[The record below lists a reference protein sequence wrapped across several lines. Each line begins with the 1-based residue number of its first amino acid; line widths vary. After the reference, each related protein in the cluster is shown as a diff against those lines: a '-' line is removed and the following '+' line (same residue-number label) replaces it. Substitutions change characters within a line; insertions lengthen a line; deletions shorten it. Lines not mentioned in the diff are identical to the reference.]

1 MGPQEWECGVLTTK
15 LPGNSQ
21 GSFKLN
27 LAPAVQGPG
36 RDNNVPELIAD
47 PLSTSSALKK
57 KWGSSKKF
65 CSFLLPDSEPAKVR
79 SFSFNTK
86 VSLLLTQQSAKY
98 FCVTYELRIVF
109 TFLNSLGGKNQNNN
123 NILWHMKNPILESIK
138 FDQNTTT
145 PIHLCS
151 V

>member
-15 LPGNSQ
+15 LPGNSR

-27 LAPAVQGPG
+27 PAPAVQGPG
-36 RDNNVPELIAD
+36 RDNSVSGLLTHCQ
-47 PLSTSSALKK
+47 PLQHSKK
-57 KWGSSKKF
+57 KWGSSKNF

-79 SFSFNTK
+79 SFSFNTRA
-86 VSLLLTQQSAKY
+86 SLLLTQQSAKY
-98 FCVTYELRIVF
+98 FCVTYEVRIVF

-123 NILWHMKNPILESIK
+123 NILWHVKNQILESIK
-138 FDQNTTT
+138 FDRNTTT